1 MTEEGKRKANKIG
14 WIIILALVVLL
25 IAGIVAGEII
35 KYEERNRPPYV
46 TVVKMYDAYTGE
58 ELGRVDSSQDPYHD
72 VFLRL
77 EEPVYIR
84 ADDPRTPTVKF
95 FYIDKRGN
103 EQELAPIMEKD
114 PKRFSAGYFF
124 YLVEESEEPGGQPT
138 ILDKYEAWEPNV
150 VAGTHKLVGRFTHN
164 LGDYTGIWC
173 IFTYK
178 LEVI

>member
-14 WIIILALVVLL
+14 WIIILALVALL

-35 KYEERNRPPYV
+35 KYEERNRPPYM

-58 ELGRVDSSQDPYHD
+58 ELGRLEGKPWPNDEAYIV
-72 VFLRL
+72 L
-77 EEPVYIR
+77 EEPVHIR
-84 ADDPRTPTVKF
+84 ADDPRTPILKF

-114 PKRFSAGYFF
+114 PKRFSVGYLFH
-124 YLVEESEEPGGQPT
+124 VEEVDEEFKDAP
-138 ILDKYEAWEPNV
+138 LKMYEAWEPYAV
-150 VAGTHKLVGRFTHN
+150 GGIHSLVGTFSHS
-164 LGDYTGIWC
+164 LGDYERLYFG
-173 IFTYK
+173 FTYK

>member
-14 WIIILALVVLL
+14 WIIILALVALL

-58 ELGRVDSSQDPYHD
+58 ELGRVDSSQDPDHYAYC
-72 VFLRL
+72 VL

-84 ADDPRTPTVKF
+84 ADDPRTPTVKY

-114 PKRFSAGYFF
+114 PKRFDAGYLFHF
-124 YLVEESEEPGGQPT
+124 AEVDENIPGKVTSLGIYYAEEPYVS
-138 ILDKYEAWEPNV
+138 I
-150 VAGTHKLVGRFTHN
+150 GTHVMAGRLTHHPN
-164 LGDYTGIWC
+164 DYAYIN
-173 IFTYK
+173 FRFRYD
-178 LEVI
+178 LEII

>member
-14 WIIILALVVLL
+14 WIIILALVALL

-35 KYEERNRPPYV
+35 KYEERNRPPYM

-84 ADDPRTPTVKF
+84 ADDPRTPILKF

-114 PKRFSAGYFF
+114 PKRFSVGYLFH
-124 YLVEESEEPGGQPT
+124 VEEVDEEFKDAPL
-138 ILDKYEAWEPNV
+138 IMYNSWEPYA
-150 VAGTHKLVGRFTHN
+150 VAGIHALLGHFTHN
-164 LGDYTGIWC
+164 LGDYDRMHYG
-173 IFTYK
+173 FTYK